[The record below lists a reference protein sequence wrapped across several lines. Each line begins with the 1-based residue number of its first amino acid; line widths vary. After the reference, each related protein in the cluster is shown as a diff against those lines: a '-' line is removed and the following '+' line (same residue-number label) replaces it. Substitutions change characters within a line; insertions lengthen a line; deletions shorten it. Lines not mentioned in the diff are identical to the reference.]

1 MTDSNEPLISVIIPV
16 YNVRNYIDKCIESVM
31 KQTYENLEIIL
42 VDDGSTDGSEKKCD
56 EYLERDKRIS
66 VIHKENGGL
75 SDARNHA
82 LNKISGKFVT
92 FVDSDDYIDL
102 RMIETLYK
110 LIEEYEADVSCV
122 SFQRVFEGKQE
133 KNVTFPFQIAT
144 YSGNEA
150 IEDMLYKKSVDTSA
164 WGKLYKASDFNI
176 IRYPIGMIF
185 EDWGTTYKIFHNKNR
200 IVCSSAKMYFYV
212 QRSGSLVHDNF
223 SKKRFDRIVIAK
235 QIFDWANEECV
246 ELIDAARARYFQANV
261 QTIREMPLT
270 EQWLEE
276 QEDIKKCIKK
286 YRKDILKDKN
296 IKFIDKLI
304 AVSTYLGIRNLKMLG
319 KIYKLIWP

>member
-1 MTDSNEPLISVIIPV
+1 MTDSNEPLISVIIPI
-16 YNVRNYIDKCIESVM
+16 YNVKNYLDKCIESVIN
-31 KQTYENLEIIL
+31 QTYENLEIIL

-56 EYLERDKRIS
+56 EYLDRDKRIS

-92 FVDSDDYIDL
+92 FIDSDDYIDL

-110 LIEEYEADVSCV
+110 LIEEYEADISCV
-122 SFQRVFEGKQE
+122 SFLRVFESRQGR
-133 KNVTFPFQIAT
+133 NVTFPFQIAT

-164 WGKLYKASDFNI
+164 CGKLYKASDFNE
-176 IRYPIGMIF
+176 IRYPLGMIF

-200 IVCSSAKMYFYV
+200 IVCSSEKMYFYV

-235 QIFDWANEECV
+235 QILDWANEECV
-246 ELIDAARARYFQANV
+246 ELIDAAKARYFQANI

-270 EQWLEE
+270 EQWNDEVEE
-276 QEDIKKCIKK
+276 IKNSIKK
-286 YRKDILKDKN
+286 YRKDIIKN
-296 IKFIDKLI
+296 KKVKLI
-304 AVSTYLGIRNLKMLG
+304 DRLIAISTYSGIKNLKRLG
-319 KIYKLIWP
+319 KFYKIIWP